1 MCLYAPSPS
10 FSSELWLAPG
20 FRFLWKSRR
29 RDMEDKNESYLR
41 IPLAVSLFLSQI
53 RIVVF
58 VCTPLYV
65 ANSLQTLPTQPQT
78 QTDSLLS
85 RDGLTKLM
93 FSYCQTQDA
102 DTLRELEEDVNT
114 MIEYGP
120 HSTFFFSICCKVL
133 FPSWLMAYGTVFLA
147 GSSVIDQSY
156 ISQCRHNLSAHVSLE
171 MFVPVALFISAV
183 WLFVGGFV

>member
-58 VCTPLYV
+58 VC
-65 ANSLQTLPTQPQT
+65 
-78 QTDSLLS
+78 
-85 RDGLTKLM
+85 M
-93 FSYCQTQDA
+93 
-102 DTLRELEEDVNT
+102 
-114 MIEYGP
+114 
-120 HSTFFFSICCKVL
+120 
-133 FPSWLMAYGTVFLA
+133 
-147 GSSVIDQSY
+147 
-156 ISQCRHNLSAHVSLE
+156 
-171 MFVPVALFISAV
+171 
-183 WLFVGGFV
+183 